1 MANTDYIITLVAAEA
16 ITEYALVSV
25 NSDGKATITDAATE
39 NNCIGIAQRGCD
51 SGDVVEIIAL
61 GKSRAIAGGNIAPAT
76 MNLLMATTGGKLVAF
91 DGATDNYA
99 VARMLPNINQ
109 ASASSGDQI
118 NVVFTGPVALTA
130 VTP

>member
-39 NNCIGIAQRGCD
+39 NNCLGIAQRGCD

-61 GKSRAIAGGNIAPAT
+61 GKSRAIAGGNIAPAI
-76 MNLLMATTGGKLVAF
+76 MNQLMATTDGKLIAF
-91 DGATDNYA
+91 DGAADKYA
-99 VARMLPNINQ
+99 VARMIPNINQ
-109 ASASSGDQI
+109 TSAADGDQI
-118 NVVFTGPVALTA
+118 SVIFTGPVNVTSLT
-130 VTP
+130 